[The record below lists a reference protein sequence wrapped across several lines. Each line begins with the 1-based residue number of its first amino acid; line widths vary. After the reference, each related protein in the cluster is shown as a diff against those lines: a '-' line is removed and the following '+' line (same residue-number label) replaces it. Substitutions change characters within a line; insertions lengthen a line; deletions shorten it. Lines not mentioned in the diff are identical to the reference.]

1 MMRISPHSSSRRE
14 LDRTNRANRL
24 RRCWPNAHY
33 CPIMRVHNWDRQDR
47 PCWVHAKHAVPSM
60 GSSRPLHTHR
70 TERSLSTAGSI
81 YILGY
86 GTNHRRKL
94 DMIQRRLVVRSSIT
108 NQKGNA
114 VMMLLPRT
122 TNRIFLAAGFFF
134 LPPASPPMNPIAF
147 SNVTS

>member
-1 MMRISPHSSSRRE
+1 MMGFSPRLLSRLE
-14 LDRTNRANRL
+14 LDRTSRANRL
-24 RRCWPNAHY
+24 RRCWPNVRSP
-33 CPIMRVHNWDRQDR
+33 PIKRVHNWDRQDR
-47 PCWVHAKHAVPSM
+47 PCWVHARRVVPSM

-70 TERSLSTAGSI
+70 TERSQSTAGSLCI
-81 YILGY
+81 RGY

-94 DMIQRRLVVRSSIT
+94 GTIRHRLVMRSSIN

-114 VMMLLPRT
+114 VIMLLPRT